1 MSSVAGEPAHTRR
14 FWAKARPYGQ
24 PRPEKVHLL
33 EHHLADVG
41 ACFEALLAQPTI
53 RRRLAR
59 CGGLATLDDET
70 AARLALFAAM
80 HDVGKANVGFQTRV
94 WAADDHPRGR
104 RPGYAGHYREL
115 APVLTDQDGETA
127 GWFFDELD
135 WWWEAV
141 DTWDDH
147 SGETVCGLLVAALS
161 HHGRPL
167 ALEGDL
173 TANPRLWRDY
183 GELRPREQVARIGAA
198 VRRWFPAAFDANA
211 LALPARPEFQHM
223 FLGLCTLADWIGSNE
238 KWFPFVDE
246 PEDDYFFSVARP
258 TAARALREVGL
269 DVAAQRDAFSGARG
283 FDALFGFAPNA
294 IQRAAVDAPLDAPVV
309 ILESE
314 TGSGKTEAALWR
326 FARMYEKRLVDGIY
340 FALPTRAAASQIHSR
355 VRRFVERLFP
365 QGAPPVVLAVPG
377 YDPGE
382 DAARASLQEYDERAA
397 GEHRPESPW
406 AAESPKRYLAAQVA
420 VGTVDQAMMAA
431 LKVGHSHMRAACL
444 ARNLLVVDEVH
455 ASDTYMGRVIKALLD
470 AHTDAGGHALLMSA
484 TLGSAARWCWL
495 AAGRPPRGDASPFD
509 EACGAPYPAVG
520 VRQARAAELRP
531 VDGGG
536 RSKNVSMSERR
547 VMANFQ
553 AVAEL
558 ALDAARRGAKV
569 LVVRNTVG
577 HAVAT
582 QRALEERAG
591 AGDTALLFGVNG
603 VRAPHHGRFAA
614 ADRALLDGAVETR
627 LGKER
632 RPGGAVVVGTQT
644 LEQSLDI
651 DADLLITDLCPAD
664 VLLQRIGRLHRHA
677 RDDRPA
683 GYATPACVVL
693 TLRQS
698 IRQAQG
704 QDSGQALRGRPRIQY
719 GAGSVA
725 AAGPRRERQR
735 PGAARRRLRRPAR
748 AGSHAPPGARA
759 RRVAHPRD
767 EPRAGGARHAP
778 GAAGGHRAGAGRR
791 MGGTR
796 QRHYGRQHCRGHHR
810 RLRRRPPRQVV
821 LHAQPRR
828 ALSPGRG
835 AHPHP
840 AGRRPHRRSLR
851 PAAARTVR
859 PREPNRQAGGVRALA
874 AGRRRAGVRDAHAG
888 RRRLHLRRRRAAVRL
903 RPAGAAAAGG
913 VSGSGHRADVPRV
926 TSVRANL
933 IDHVDGLLYTNPTPS
948 KIHSTEEDAQRD
960 VSHEANRGQHTR

>member
-33 EHHLADVG
+33 EHHVADVG

-80 HDVGKANVGFQTRV
+80 HDVGKVNVGFQTRV

-161 HHGRPL
+161 HHGRPV

-173 TANPRLWRDY
+173 SPNPRLWREY

-198 VRRWFPAAFDANA
+198 VRRWFPAAFDENA

-269 DVAAQRDAFSGARG
+269 DVAAQRNAFSGERG

-340 FALPTRAAASQIHSR
+340 FALPTRAAASQIHGR
-355 VRRFVERLFP
+355 VKRFVERLFP

-377 YDPGE
+377 YYPGE
-382 DAARASLQEYDERAA
+382 DAARASLKEYDERAA

-484 TLGSAARWCWL
+484 TLGSAARWQWL
-495 AAGRPPRGDASPFD
+495 TPGRPPRGDPPPFD

-520 VRQARAAELRP
+520 VRQARDSELRP
-531 VDGGG
+531 VDGGQ
-536 RSKNVSMSERR
+536 RSKSVELSERR
-547 VMANFQ
+547 VMADFR
-553 AVAEL
+553 AVAEM

-683 GYATPACVVL
+683 GYAAPACVVL
-693 TLRQS
+693 TPDVDDPATS
-698 IRQAQG
+698 T
-704 QDSGQALRGRPRIQY
+704 GQALSPLLAGGGDANGLGPRGGVYEDLRVLEATLRLVRGRGEWRIPEMNRELVECATHPERLAAIVREL
-719 GAGSVA
+719 GDDWAAHANDITGGNIAEGITAGYAIVRRDKPFFSQAGNRDVLFPPDEERIRTRLGDDRIDVALDPPPPGLFDPASRVDRLAVSALWLHGTDVPESVA
-725 AAGPRRERQR
+725 PTPTDGGFTFAVGERRFVYD
-735 PGAARRRLRRPAR
+735 RL
-748 AGSHAPPGARA
+748 G
-759 RRVAHPRD
+759 
-767 EPRAGGARHAP
+767 
-778 GAAGGHRAGAGRR
+778 
-791 MGGTR
+791 
-796 QRHYGRQHCRGHHR
+796 
-810 RLRRRPPRQVV
+810 
-821 LHAQPRR
+821 
-828 ALSPGRG
+828 
-835 AHPHP
+835 
-840 AGRRPHRRSLR
+840 LR
-851 PAAARTVR
+851 P
-859 PREPNRQAGGVRALA
+859 L
-874 AGRRRAGVRDAHAG
+874 
-888 RRRLHLRRRRAAVRL
+888 
-903 RPAGAAAAGG
+903 GA
-913 VSGSGHRADVPRV
+913 
-926 TSVRANL
+926 
-933 IDHVDGLLYTNPTPS
+933 
-948 KIHSTEEDAQRD
+948 
-960 VSHEANRGQHTR
+960 

>member
-1 MSSVAGEPAHTRR
+1 MSSAAGEPVHTRR

-33 EHHLADVG
+33 EHHAADVG

-80 HDVGKANVGFQTRV
+80 HDVGKVNVGFQTRV

-115 APVLTDQDGETA
+115 APVLTDRDGETA

-147 SGETVCGLLVAALS
+147 SGATVCGLFVAALS

-173 TANPRLWRDY
+173 SANPRLWRDY

-198 VRRWFPAAFDANA
+198 VRRWFPAAFDESA

-238 KWFPFVDE
+238 KWFPYADE
-246 PEDDYFFSVARP
+246 PDDDYFFTVARP
-258 TAARALREVGL
+258 AAARALREIGL
-269 DVAAQRDAFSGARG
+269 DVASQRDAFSGACG
-283 FDALFGFAPNA
+283 FDALFDFPPNA
-294 IQRAAVDAPLDAPVV
+294 IQRAAVEAPLDAPVV

-340 FALPTRAAASQIHSR
+340 FALPTRAAASQIHGR

-382 DAARASLQEYDERAA
+382 DAARASLKEYDERAA
-397 GEHRPESPW
+397 GEHRPDSPW
-406 AAESPKRYLAAQVA
+406 AAESPKRYLAAQIA

-484 TLGSAARWCWL
+484 TLGSAARWQWL
-495 AAGRPPRGDASPFD
+495 TAGRLPQGDPPPFD

-520 VRQARAAELRP
+520 VRQARDAYLRP
-531 VDGGG
+531 VDSGS
-536 RSKNVSMSERR
+536 RSKSVELSERR
-547 VMANFQ
+547 AMADFQ

-603 VRAPHHGRFAA
+603 IRAPHHGRFAA
-614 ADRALLDGAVETR
+614 ADRALLDGAVEAR

-651 DADLLITDLCPAD
+651 DADLLITDLCPVD
-664 VLLQRIGRLHRHA
+664 VLLQRIGRLHRHD

-683 GYATPACVVL
+683 GYAAPACVVL

-698 IRQAQG
+698 IRQAQ
-704 QDSGQALRGRPRIQY
+704 DRTHVDDPVSSTGQALSPLLARGEDANGLGPRGGVYEDSRVLEATLRLVRGRGEWRIPEMNRELVER
-719 GAGSVA
+719 ATHPERLA
-725 AAGPRRERQR
+725 AIVRERGDEWATHANDITGGNIAEGITAGYAIVRRDRSFFTHNHDVLFPPDEERIRTRLGDDRIDVAFDPPQ
-735 PGAARRRLRRPAR
+735 PGLFDPASRIDRLAVSARWLQ
-748 AGSHAPPGARA
+748 G
-759 RRVAHPRD
+759 
-767 EPRAGGARHAP
+767 
-778 GAAGGHRAGAGRR
+778 
-791 MGGTR
+791 
-796 QRHYGRQHCRGHHR
+796 
-810 RLRRRPPRQVV
+810 
-821 LHAQPRR
+821 
-828 ALSPGRG
+828 
-835 AHPHP
+835 
-840 AGRRPHRRSLR
+840 
-851 PAAARTVR
+851 
-859 PREPNRQAGGVRALA
+859 
-874 AGRRRAGVRDAHAG
+874 
-888 RRRLHLRRRRAAVRL
+888 
-903 RPAGAAAAGG
+903 
-913 VSGSGHRADVPRV
+913 ADVPESV
-926 TSVRANL
+926 T
-933 IDHVDGLLYTNPTPS
+933 PTPLADGGF
-948 KIHSTEEDAQRD
+948 TFAVGERRFVYDRLGLRPLGA
-960 VSHEANRGQHTR
+960 

>member
-1 MSSVAGEPAHTRR
+1 M
-14 FWAKARPYGQ
+14 
-24 PRPEKVHLL
+24 
-33 EHHLADVG
+33 
-41 ACFEALLAQPTI
+41 
-53 RRRLAR
+53 
-59 CGGLATLDDET
+59 
-70 AARLALFAAM
+70 
-80 HDVGKANVGFQTRV
+80 
-94 WAADDHPRGR
+94 
-104 RPGYAGHYREL
+104 
-115 APVLTDQDGETA
+115 TDRDGETA

-147 SGETVCGLLVAALS
+147 SGETVCGLFVAALS

-167 ALEGDL
+167 ALEGGL
-173 TANPRLWRDY
+173 SANPRLWRDY
-183 GELRPREQVARIGAA
+183 GELRPREQVARIGALL
-198 VRRWFPAAFDANA
+198 RRWFPAAFDESA
-211 LALPARPEFQHM
+211 LALPTRPEFQHM

-238 KWFPFVDE
+238 KWFTYADE
-246 PEDDYFFSVARP
+246 PDDDYFFTVARP
-258 TAARALREVGL
+258 AAARALREIGL
-269 DVAAQRDAFSGARG
+269 DVASQRDAFSGARG
-283 FDALFGFAPNA
+283 FDALFDFPPNA
-294 IQRAAVDAPLDAPVV
+294 IQRAAVEAPLDAPVV

-326 FARMYEKRLVDGIY
+326 FARMYEQKLVDGIY
-340 FALPTRAAASQIHSR
+340 FALPTRAAASQIHGR
-355 VRRFVERLFP
+355 VKRFVERLFP

-377 YDPGE
+377 YDPGA

-431 LKVGHSHMRAACL
+431 LKVGHSHLRAACL

-484 TLGSAARWCWL
+484 TLGSAARRQWL
-495 AAGRPPRGDASPFD
+495 AAGRPPRGDAPPFD
-509 EACGAPYPAVG
+509 EATVAPYPAVG
-520 VRQARAAELRP
+520 VRQARDSELRP
-531 VDGGG
+531 VDGGS
-536 RSKNVSMSERR
+536 RSKSVELSERR
-547 VMANFQ
+547 VMADFR

-603 VRAPHHGRFAA
+603 IRAPHHGRFAA
-614 ADRALLDGAVETR
+614 ADRALLDGAVEAR

-683 GYATPACVVL
+683 GYAAPACVVL
-693 TLRQS
+693 TP
-698 IRQAQG
+698 
-704 QDSGQALRGRPRIQY
+704 DSRGRPRIQY
-719 GAGSVA
+719 GARGSVA
-725 AAGPRRERQR
+725 AAGPRRGRQR

-748 AGSHAPPGARA
+748 AGGHAAPGARA

-778 GAAGGHRAGAGRR
+778 GAAGGHRARAWRR
-791 MGGTR
+791 VGGPR
-796 QRHYGRQHCRGHHR
+796 QRHHGRQHRRGHHR
-810 RLRRRPPRQVV
+810 RLRRGPPRQVV

-851 PAAARTVR
+851 PAAARPVR
-859 PREPNRQAGGVRALA
+859 PREPDRQAGGVRALA

-903 RPAGAAAAGG
+903 RPAGAAAGWGREGRPPCAPMW
-913 VSGSGHRADVPRV
+913 STSGHGASTRLTWDSYLPTVC
-926 TSVRANL
+926 TVR
-933 IDHVDGLLYTNPTPS
+933 ISGYDSQTPS
-948 KIHSTEEDAQRD
+948 M
-960 VSHEANRGQHTR
+960 